1 MKIAIFHNFLDNIG
15 GAEIVTL
22 TLMRELGADLY
33 TTNIDPDKIIK
44 MGFEDVLLKIK
55 SLGRIPIKAPFR
67 HQAAFWKFRRLNLGN
82 KYDFYI
88 ISGDWA
94 MSAAVNNRPNL
105 WYVHSPLNELWQW
118 KNYVRNVILKV
129 WQRPIY
135 DVWVWMNRKL
145 SIKYSKDVNILVCN
159 SNNSKERI
167 RRFYNRDAV
176 VINPPI
182 DTEKYKNNFDGG
194 YWLSVNRLTAAKRIE
209 IQLEAFK
216 KIEGG
221 KLIIVGSYEKGA
233 QQFEEYKNKTKGII
247 SDSGDGK
254 EVDLSIKSEVE
265 IIHWASDDELKRLYS
280 ECRGFITTS
289 MDEDFG
295 MSVVEAMASGKPVI
309 APDEGGYIESII
321 DGENGILINGING
334 DKLAEAI
341 KTIEGNLREN
351 PDRYTKACQERAKKF
366 DVNIFIE
373 KIKAEIDNYI
383 KNQNV

>member
-159 SNNSKERI
+159 SN
-167 RRFYNRDAV
+167 
-176 VINPPI
+176 
-182 DTEKYKNNFDGG
+182 
-194 YWLSVNRLTAAKRIE
+194 L
-209 IQLEAFK
+209 QL
-216 KIEGG
+216 
-221 KLIIVGSYEKGA
+221 
-233 QQFEEYKNKTKGII
+233 
-247 SDSGDGK
+247 
-254 EVDLSIKSEVE
+254 
-265 IIHWASDDELKRLYS
+265 R
-280 ECRGFITTS
+280 
-289 MDEDFG
+289 
-295 MSVVEAMASGKPVI
+295 
-309 APDEGGYIESII
+309 
-321 DGENGILINGING
+321 
-334 DKLAEAI
+334 
-341 KTIEGNLREN
+341 
-351 PDRYTKACQERAKKF
+351 
-366 DVNIFIE
+366 
-373 KIKAEIDNYI
+373 
-383 KNQNV
+383 